1 VNAPVPE
8 ISYPLRLRAFAA
20 ALAALALLACNRAP
34 KTDAAPAPS
43 APLLSLGAPHVIAT
57 EEPSSPSAFEL
68 VAEPDGLRLL
78 WASSQQTAGW
88 LQQAELAQDGTARS
102 APRSLALPART
113 LGKVTDLSATFVG
126 EQLAL
131 AWVEQGK
138 NEARATATLLAGT
151 APPVLLDLGPAA
163 LSAESARGN
172 IAIAAELEKARALVM
187 WRGLEAP
194 CVDAQAAPCVGF
206 TFRRVRAGG
215 AESTGLPLSVPVAC
229 ASHSVELAVSTGR
242 FHYGVCTREGAD
254 PVTTMFSIQ
263 YTPEYARAEPLLKG
277 CTPLGTVDVAGQP
290 WLVGD
295 CHGKRRAV
303 PVPLSDEKVQAE
315 YVDAL
320 AISCTPERAE
330 LRQGRFVT
338 TLREPR
344 ADLRAILP
352 ANLLPTGA
360 RAGWSGKSL
369 VVAYLAGARL
379 ETRAYACRGGTLQP
393 L

>member
-1 VNAPVPE
+1 MCQ
-8 ISYPLRLRAFAA
+8 STTKLRLAAA
-20 ALAALALLACNRAP
+20 ALALVACHRSSNAGTAPSPSASITALA
-34 KTDAAPAPS
+34 
-43 APLLSLGAPHVIAT
+43 APHVIAT
-57 EEPSSPSAFEL
+57 DELSSPSAFEL
-68 VAEPDGLRLL
+68 VANADGLHLL
-78 WASSQQTAGW
+78 WASAKQAPGW
-88 LQQAELAQDGTARS
+88 LQQADLAQDGTAHT
-102 APRSLALPART
+102 PRSLPVVART
-113 LGKVTDLSATFVG
+113 LGKVTDLSATFVAEG
-126 EQLAL
+126 LAL

-138 NEARATATLLAGT
+138 NEARAAATLLFGA
-151 APPVLLDLGPAA
+151 APPELLDLGPAA

-172 IAIAAELEKARALVM
+172 IAIVAEQERGRALVM

-194 CVDAQAAPCVGF
+194 CVEPQSSPCVGF
-206 TFRRVRAGG
+206 TFRRLGAGT
-215 AESTGLPLSVPVAC
+215 AQASGLPLSVPVAC
-229 ASHSVELAVSTGR
+229 SSHSVELAVSAGH

-263 YTPEYARAEPLLKG
+263 YAPEYARAEPLLKG
-277 CTPLGTVDVAGQP
+277 CLPLGTVDAAGQP
-290 WLVGD
+290 WLVAD

-303 PVPLSDEKVQAE
+303 PVPLSDEKVQPE

-330 LRQGRFVT
+330 LRQGRFVA

-344 ADLRAILP
+344 ADLRPILP

-369 VVAYLAGARL
+369 IVAYLAGSRL
-379 ETRAYACRGGTLQP
+379 ETRAYVCRGGSLQP